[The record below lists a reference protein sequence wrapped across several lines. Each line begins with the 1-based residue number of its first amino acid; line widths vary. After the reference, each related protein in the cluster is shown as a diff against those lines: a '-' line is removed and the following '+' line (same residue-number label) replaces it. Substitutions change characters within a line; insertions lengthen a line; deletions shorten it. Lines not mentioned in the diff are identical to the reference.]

1 MQVPNQDKAK
11 SSAGRKTAATLFA
24 AAALVAL
31 GFSAYYGRQRYLR
44 EHPPPLPNV
53 IAPLSPEDMA
63 LIRKGFPIVRKT
75 VLHTTPEQDAKLDA
89 LWAKPPRSL
98 EEVIRYEQ
106 MTNTI
111 MTTSQ
116 LVLYRPMRKRFEHR
130 VIDKMLE
137 PLGKRTSGPDF
148 KKLSDEV
155 KRRVDER
162 IDGKAD

>member
-1 MQVPNQDKAK
+1 MQNTAK
-11 SSAGRKTAATLFA
+11 VTPGGGRKVAAVLFA
-24 AAALVAL
+24 VAALIAL
-31 GFSAYYGRQRYLR
+31 GISAYYGRQRYLR

-53 IAPLSPEDMA
+53 IAPLSSADMA

-75 VLHTTPEQDAKLDA
+75 ILHTTADQDAKLDA

-106 MTNTI
+106 TTNNI
-111 MTTSQ
+111 LTTGQ
-116 LVLYRPMRKRFEHR
+116 LALYQPMRKRFEHR

-137 PLGKRTSGPDF
+137 PLSKRSSSVDF
-148 KKLSDEV
+148 QKLSDEV

-162 IDGKAD
+162 IDGKGN